1 MLYYF
6 NIALLTLHFINVLL
20 FIVALVHVALFNVA
34 LLMLHY
40 FNASLFAVA
49 LFNVALFIAAV
60 ALFTVAQCKYCTIL
74 CSTILFLYHLILH
87 YINIS
92 LFDSEFF

>member
-1 MLYYF
+1 MLFYF

-20 FIVALVHVALFNVA
+20 FTSLEAALLYVVLFNVA

-49 LFNVALFIAAV
+49 LFDVAPYYVPVF
-60 ALFTVAQCKYCTIL
+60 
-74 CSTILFLYHLILH
+74 
-87 YINIS
+87 
-92 LFDSEFF
+92 